1 MAKREVAK
9 RKKGPSKVQTFDW
22 GETIILGFTGSLGS
36 GCSFM
41 AEGIKEY
48 LGVNAFH
55 YKLSDFLRERLEK
68 RGIDKPTTA
77 QLQDE
82 GNELR
87 KEKGLSVLA
96 TFCLDRII
104 EEGKKN
110 PYTKETVILVDGIRN
125 DGEVRSF
132 RAFPNFYLISIHAEE
147 ETRKARLVGS
157 SAPDTRFEGM
167 GEFEEADKRDQEEN
181 IEYGQQVKRCNY
193 LADIIVNN
201 EDRLTKAATKK
212 RAAFFSRIVQDY
224 IGTMKA
230 VREGS

>member
-132 RAFPNFYLISIHAEE
+132 RVF
-147 ETRKARLVGS
+147 T
-157 SAPDTRFEGM
+157 
-167 GEFEEADKRDQEEN
+167 
-181 IEYGQQVKRCNY
+181 
-193 LADIIVNN
+193 
-201 EDRLTKAATKK
+201 
-212 RAAFFSRIVQDY
+212 
-224 IGTMKA
+224 
-230 VREGS
+230 